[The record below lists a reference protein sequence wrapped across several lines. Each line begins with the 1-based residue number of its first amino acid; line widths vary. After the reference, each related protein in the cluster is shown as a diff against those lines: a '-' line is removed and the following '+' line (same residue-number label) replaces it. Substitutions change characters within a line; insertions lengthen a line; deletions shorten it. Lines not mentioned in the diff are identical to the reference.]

1 MRGPGGVTD
10 SLEFSN
16 WARVAMAID
25 AVKRRITDLWYWRDS
40 EWEENIIEDDG
51 VDGQL
56 EGDFEAAC

>member
-1 MRGPGGVTD
+1 MWGPSGVTD

-51 VDGQL
+51 VDGR
-56 EGDFEAAC
+56 A